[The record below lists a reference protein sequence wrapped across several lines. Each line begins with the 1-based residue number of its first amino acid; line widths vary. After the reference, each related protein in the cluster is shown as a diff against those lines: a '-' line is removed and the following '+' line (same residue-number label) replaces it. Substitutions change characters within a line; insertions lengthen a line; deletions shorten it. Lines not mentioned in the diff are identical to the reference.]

1 MENERLNYIEIANAK
16 LVPIER
22 AIISACLERK
32 FPAILAEGITPEMFT
47 KKEHQMIFAAMIQN
61 DILSNECDLSSVGA
75 LLANEPETVSKLV
88 ECTDQGAGT
97 QNLSYSLRVVKNAFR
112 RRSLLRSLNDLMN
125 AILTADFLAE
135 FPFEEK
141 IIALI
146 ESNQSSSCKT
156 SCTRDGLAMRTLQAI
171 ENDIDK
177 TGMSNLLRVGN
188 GKIDRVLGLGFKPKQ
203 LITIAARTGCGKT
216 TLATNIALNAAL
228 RGRKPL
234 YITIELDEMQIMER
248 LYCTHAG
255 IDTQD
260 MASHKLSQEQWDRA
274 YSSCKTMV
282 KTDFFVNS
290 ETNGSWEKVEI
301 AIKNACKYKGVDSVF
316 IDYIQQF
323 HVTTKKMNT
332 REEITYMTS
341 RCKQLAMEF
350 NIPIIIVAQLNRDIE
365 KRADKYPMLSD
376 LKESGS
382 IEQDSDVVLMLWIT
396 NENEYCKPGIKE
408 KIALKIA
415 KNRSGK
421 TGNFWLDA
429 DLSTNKIFD
438 SDDLTTFTDNDIATS
453 QITPLD

>member
-1 MENERLNYIEIANAK
+1 MENEKPAYFEIANAQ

-22 AIISACLERK
+22 AILANCLEGK
-32 FPAILAEGITPEMFT
+32 LPAVMADGITPEMFS

-61 DILSNECDLSSVGA
+61 DISGNECDIALVGA
-75 LLANEPETVSKLV
+75 LLANASEAVAKLV
-88 ECTDQGAGT
+88 ECTDRGSGT
-97 QNLSYSLRVVKNAFR
+97 QNLAYALRIVKNAFK
-112 RRSLLRSLNDLMN
+112 RRSLIRSLNDLMN
-125 AILTADFLAE
+125 GILTADVLTDY
-135 FPFEEK
+135 PVEEK
-141 IIALI
+141 IMALI
-146 ESNQSSSCKT
+146 ESNQPQSCRT
-156 SCTRDGLAMRTLQAI
+156 SCTSEGLATRTLQAI
-171 ENDIDK
+171 ENDIEK
-177 TGMSNLLRVGN
+177 NLVPNLLRVGN
-188 GKIDRVLGLGFKPKQ
+188 AKIDRVLGLGFKPKQ

-248 LYCTHAG
+248 LFCTDAN

-260 MASHKLSQEQWDRA
+260 MASHKLSQEQWNRA
-274 YSSCKTMV
+274 FASLKKMCKTN
-282 KTDFFVNS
+282 FFVNS

-301 AIKNACKYKGVDSVF
+301 IIKNACKYKGVDSVF

-323 HVTTKKMNT
+323 HVTQKKLNT
-332 REEITYMTS
+332 REEINYITS
-341 RCKQLAMEF
+341 RCKQLAMEYD
-350 NIPIIIVAQLNRDIE
+350 IPIVIVAQLNRDIE

-382 IEQDSDVVLMLWIT
+382 IEQDSDIVLMLWIT
-396 NENEYCKPGIKE
+396 NENEYCKPGVKE
-408 KIALKIA
+408 KIALKVA

-429 DLSTNKIFD
+429 DLSMNKIYD
-438 SDDLTTFTDNDIATS
+438 SDDLTTFADGDITTS